1 MLYVLKF
8 IHIFALVFGA
18 GSGITNGIL
27 ASRIIRNPDAG
38 PPPGMVVALMQ
49 TMGKIGPIAMILLWL
64 SGLGLVYVE
73 YGSLWVGPL
82 FYLKLTGATLAL
94 VCVMLMAKIA
104 MQAQAAGTP
113 PPLKKIKKISHLVWL
128 GVITAVACAVV
139 LFN

>member
-1 MLYVLKF
+1 MLYVLKI

-27 ASRIIRNPDAG
+27 ASRIIKNPDAG
-38 PPPGMVVALMQ
+38 PPPPMVVGLMQ

-64 SGLGLVYVE
+64 SGLGLVYAE
-73 YGSLWVGPL
+73 FGSLDIGAL
-82 FYLKLTGATLAL
+82 FYLKLAGATLAL
-94 VCVMLMAKIA
+94 VCVMLMARMA

-113 PPLKKIKKISHLVWL
+113 PPLKTMKKISHLVWL
-128 GVITAVACAVV
+128 GVLTAVTCAVV